1 MTSFG
6 PWLRREREQRGI
18 TLQQISSS
26 TKIGTQ
32 YLQALEDDRLEVL
45 PGGVIGRGF
54 VRAYA
59 NYVGIDEEQAIAG
72 YLARRGET
80 LPPPAVVAEPEPESA
95 VKGYVNLATQIPSW
109 VLAFGFLI
117 IGIGF
122 ITLGEM
128 RQHYGSIRAAI
139 VRELHPGSRSKVAAQ
154 PAAPAVAQTSAQ
166 TEASSSEAKEAK
178 PSAAPANAPGSP
190 VTIASATQPPSDAAG
205 DASSDSDT
213 DSSNATD
220 SESAPLTLL
229 IRVKQDA
236 WMSVIADGH
245 HVLTDTVVAPAVRT
259 VKARSQI
266 VIRSGNIGGV
276 DLSFNGEHLP
286 PQGGHDESKTLSFT
300 ANGVAGR
307 RSRIVPAS
315 NRPAVPTPVD
325 Q

>member
-1 MTSFG
+1 MEPFG
-6 PWLRREREQRGI
+6 PWLRRQREQRGI

-26 TKIGTQ
+26 TKIGTH

-80 LPPPAVVAEPEPESA
+80 LPPPVVVPEPEPESA

-128 RQHYGSIRAAI
+128 RQHYGSIRAAL
-139 VRELHPGSRSKVAAQ
+139 VREIHPGKHSRVAAQ
-154 PAAPAVAQTSAQ
+154 PPTVAQTSTQ
-166 TEASSSEAKEAK
+166 TSGQGSDVKEPAS
-178 PSAAPANAPGSP
+178 ANSGGSP
-190 VTIASATQPPSDAAG
+190 VTIASATQQPSDAAG
-205 DASSDSDT
+205 DASPDSDT
-213 DSSNATD
+213 DSSTATD
-220 SESAPLTLL
+220 SESAPLTLM

-259 VKARSQI
+259 VKAHSQI

-286 PQGGHDESKTLSFT
+286 PQGGYDESKTLSFT
-300 ANGVAGR
+300 ANGLGGRPARNAG
-307 RSRIVPAS
+307 S
-315 NRPAVPTPVD
+315 RPAVPTPVD

>member
-1 MTSFG
+1 MEPFG

-26 TKIGTQ
+26 TKIGTH

-59 NYVGIDEEQAIAG
+59 NYLGIDEEQAIAG

-80 LPPPAVVAEPEPESA
+80 LPPPVVVPEPEPESA
-95 VKGYVNLATQIPSW
+95 VQGYVNLATQIPSW

-117 IGIGF
+117 IGVGF

-139 VRELHPGSRSKVAAQ
+139 VRELHPARHSRVAAQ
-154 PAAPAVAQTSAQ
+154 PATPTEAQTPAQ
-166 TEASSSEAKEAK
+166 TQPSTADGKGTQ
-178 PSAAPANAPGSP
+178 PSAAPATQGAP
-190 VTIASATQPPSDAAG
+190 VTIASATPPPSDTSG
-205 DASSDSDT
+205 DASSDPDT

-259 VKARSQI
+259 VRARSQI

-276 DLSFNGEHLP
+276 DLSLNGEHLP
-286 PQGGHDESKTLSFT
+286 PQGGYDESKTLSFS
-300 ANGVAGR
+300 ASGLAR
-307 RSRIVPAS
+307 RSSRIVPAS
-315 NRPAVPTPVD
+315 SRPPVPTPVD